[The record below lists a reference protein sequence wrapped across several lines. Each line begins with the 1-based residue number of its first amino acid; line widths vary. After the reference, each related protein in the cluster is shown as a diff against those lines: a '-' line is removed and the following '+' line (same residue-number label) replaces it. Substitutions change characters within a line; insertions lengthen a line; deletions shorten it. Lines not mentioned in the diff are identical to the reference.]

1 MNTDKPDK
9 MSDFEVALMDAI
21 RTIFEILVAKK
32 IIPAEVAAEMLR
44 RQRETY
50 QQEPPMPG
58 AIFVMNMLVESLTDP
73 KRLATR
79 KLERDPPQGSA

>member
-1 MNTDKPDK
+1 MAATQPEK
-9 MSDFEVALMDAI
+9 MSDFEIALMDAI
-21 RTIFEILVAKK
+21 RTIFEILVAKE
-32 IIPAEVAAEMLR
+32 IIAAEVAAEMLR

-50 QQEPPMPG
+50 QQVPSMPG

-73 KRLATR
+73 ERLATR